1 MDAKVVRVNIAQM
14 INVLT
19 STQIKIKLIVSNK
32 SKMNSV
38 LVLDDALLMI
48 MTVFLIAVV
57 STIRTGFSFFIID
70 KL

>member
-19 STQIKIKLIVSNK
+19 NTPIRTKLIVSNK

-38 LVLDDALLMI
+38 LVLDDALLMT

-57 STIRTGFSFFIID
+57 SMIRTGFSFFVID